1 MDKTLGQ
8 PRDIFKIDK
17 MLDINNK
24 ILVFSGIIT
33 KDPFPKTGS
42 PSGMHINKRAV
53 LYTTSNPVPPLPN
66 CITPIIK

>member
-33 KDPFPKTGS
+33 KDPFPKTGC
-42 PSGMHINKRAV
+42 PSGMHIQ
-53 LYTTSNPVPPLPN
+53 
-66 CITPIIK
+66 